1 MAEEKDLSE
10 VRLAK
15 YVQYALSRGF
25 SVSIIKYSLKDTRLA
40 SELYKEPDNP
50 VTATTVKTQLLIAVR
65 QLLGTEG
72 AAHKVD
78 ILKYDQSE
86 RRFILRCD
94 SDHYVRLRA
103 ALTLASTFEGE
114 PCSYSVH
121 KASPN
126 LLSFT
131 ANSRTYKH

>member
-1 MAEEKDLSE
+1 MAQDYEIVILVKFLLI
-10 VRLAK
+10 VLLFIFR
-15 YVQYALSRGF
+15 
-25 SVSIIKYSLKDTRLA
+25 
-40 SELYKEPDNP
+40 ELPKEPDNP

-78 ILKYDQSE
+78 ILRYNQSE
-86 RRFILRCD
+86 RRFVLRCD